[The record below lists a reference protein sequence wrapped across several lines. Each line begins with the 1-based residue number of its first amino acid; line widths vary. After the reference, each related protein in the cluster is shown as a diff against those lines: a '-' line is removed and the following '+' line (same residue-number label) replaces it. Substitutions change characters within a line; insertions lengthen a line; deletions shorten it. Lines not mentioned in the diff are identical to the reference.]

1 MPNYPDLTSTPLRS
15 GLGTHSSETITAMRH
30 VGTPKAG

>member
-1 MPNYPDLTSTPLRS
+1 MPNCPELTSTLLRS
-15 GLGTHSSETITAMRH
+15 GLGTHSSETITARRR